1 MSDKTDK
8 NGVPTVAQWVEN
20 LVSLQLRHRL
30 QPVSLIQSL
39 AWKLPY
45 LTRSSLVAH
54 WIKDLVLLLQR
65 LRSLL
70 WYGFN
75 PWAGNFCMLWPKE
88 RKPEKNI

>member
-54 WIKDLVLLLQR
+54 WIKDLVL
-65 LRSLL
+65 SL
-70 WYGFN
+70 
-75 PWAGNFCMLWPKE
+75 
-88 RKPEKNI
+88 